1 MGTWRVKSNIIH
13 RVAIFYSMNY
23 KKRKERFKMSKQK
36 NILKNNINQYR
47 QEKPLTK
54 KGIVFD
60 KK

>member
-1 MGTWRVKSNIIH
+1 
-13 RVAIFYSMNY
+13 
-23 KKRKERFKMSKQK
+23 MSKQK